1 MEEIW
6 KFVKDSTKYQISN
19 LGRFKNNQTNH
30 ILKPSIDKYGYY
42 RLSYR
47 NDTNKIQYK
56 TIHRLVAETFI
67 PNNDLSLQVN
77 HKDGDKLNNQQTN
90 LEWVTVKEN
99 IQHSYDLLLNPNTS
113 PVLVY
118 DLEERNETKYRSLKD
133 FCKSINNY
141 LSVIVPLIKNS
152 KNNPVL
158 GKYVVTVV
166 DETRLFDLPNVVNFG
181 RTVYVYDTL
190 TEEISQYPSILIATY
205 FTGIRCLSCLK
216 GKYQNKISMLG
227 YCISTSEDDLDCY
240 ISTDKEIVMKERLLY
255 LNTPYRKRNPKYYLY
270 NYYTKEEIIFE
281 NQQEMVV
288 YLNNCDPSEKRIT
301 VKQIQQSLGYGQS
314 RNKTSIIKG
323 FGLRSDFLPYSWFP
337 YTEEALLSNK
347 FGLKAPMRFYRVKHD
362 GMETIICGM
371 MNLARYLGFGTDRPL
386 KEITLENILK
396 ATNIPNLSVS
406 RLNSPV

>member
-1 MEEIW
+1 
-6 KFVKDSTKYQISN
+6 
-19 LGRFKNNQTNH
+19 
-30 ILKPSIDKYGYY
+30 Y

-181 RTVYVYDTL
+181 RTVYVYD
-190 TEEISQYPSILIATY
+190 
-205 FTGIRCLSCLK
+205 
-216 GKYQNKISMLG
+216 
-227 YCISTSEDDLDCY
+227 
-240 ISTDKEIVMKERLLY
+240 
-255 LNTPYRKRNPKYYLY
+255 
-270 NYYTKEEIIFE
+270 
-281 NQQEMVV
+281 
-288 YLNNCDPSEKRIT
+288 
-301 VKQIQQSLGYGQS
+301 
-314 RNKTSIIKG
+314 
-323 FGLRSDFLPYSWFP
+323 
-337 YTEEALLSNK
+337 
-347 FGLKAPMRFYRVKHD
+347 
-362 GMETIICGM
+362 
-371 MNLARYLGFGTDRPL
+371 
-386 KEITLENILK
+386 
-396 ATNIPNLSVS
+396 
-406 RLNSPV
+406 